1 MSVVDHELVPEQLR
15 TRATPNLRRP
25 HRGHSAATG
34 VEFRD
39 SIVISKPRVPTMSEA
54 PVFESRLSK
63 LEQDNR
69 RLKPTVGALLLA
81 LREAVAHCLPT
92 R

>member
-1 MSVVDHELVPEQLR
+1 
-15 TRATPNLRRP
+15 
-25 HRGHSAATG
+25 
-34 VEFRD
+34 
-39 SIVISKPRVPTMSEA
+39 MSEV